1 MPKRKAKRKERGSQV
16 TELCTQ
22 SPRVKISRS
31 ITRAEKKMK
40 AQSWPW
46 VCVCVCVFASM
57 EPHAATPFRSLTRN
71 HNFSTKSFY
80 VDRIEERN
88 IKRKRQ
94 ASDVTFKEY

>member
-1 MPKRKAKRKERGSQV
+1 MYTKPSSENLSLDYESGKKDES
-16 TELCTQ
+16 
-22 SPRVKISRS
+22 S
-31 ITRAEKKMK
+31 ILAVG
-40 AQSWPW
+40 
-46 VCVCVCVFASM
+46 VCVCVRVCVFASM

>member
-1 MPKRKAKRKERGSQV
+1 MYTKPSSENLSLDYDESG
-16 TELCTQ
+16 
-22 SPRVKISRS
+22 
-31 ITRAEKKMK
+31 KKMK